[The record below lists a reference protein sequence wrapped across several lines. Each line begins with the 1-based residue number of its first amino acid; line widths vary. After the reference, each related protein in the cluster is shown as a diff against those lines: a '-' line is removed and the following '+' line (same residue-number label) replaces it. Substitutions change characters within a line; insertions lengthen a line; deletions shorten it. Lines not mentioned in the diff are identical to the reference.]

1 MAKRRG
7 TSKRFTPEQQQ
18 MFLQLLSLGMYQ
30 SVAAMKVGVTPPAIS
45 MKKKREPDFAEA
57 CDRAEAGFELSLI
70 AKVVKSND
78 ARIALQMLG
87 VRFPERWARPEIRN
101 ELNVT
106 NVNTQ
111 DLVDG
116 ITKALQIAAKRHAP
130 FDQPDVDA
138 GEDREPGPGTDDH
151 QGEAGPD
158 DQGAGVTR
166 G

>member
-1 MAKRRG
+1 MAKKRG
-7 TSKRFTPEQQQ
+7 ANKRFTPEQQQ

-30 SVAAMKVGVTPPAIS
+30 SVAAKKVGVSPQAIP
-45 MKKKREPDFAEA
+45 MKKKRDPDFAEA

-106 NVNTQ
+106 SVSSE
-111 DLVDG
+111 DVVAG
-116 ITKALQIAAKRHAP
+116 IHKMLAIAAKRHAP

-138 GEDREPGPGTDDH
+138 GEDREPGAGPDDH
-151 QGEAGPD
+151 QGDAGPD
-158 DQGAGVTR
+158 DQGTDVVR